1 VTVSLETKKDR
12 GTKITIRL
20 PLTLAIIEALL
31 VTVND
36 DVYAIPIAN
45 IDTTQ
50 RLEDGELKIVEDRE
64 VFLLRG
70 EIIPVVR
77 LRDLFGYGRSQ
88 VSSKEN
94 IVIVRIGNKKYGV
107 VVDKLLG
114 QDDIV
119 IKSLGSLLSDVK
131 EFSGGAIL
139 GDGRIALIL
148 DAASLM

>member
-1 VTVSLETKKDR
+1 M
-12 GTKITIRL
+12 
-20 PLTLAIIEALL
+20 AIIEALL
-31 VTVND
+31 VTVDN

-50 RLEDGELKIVEDRE
+50 RLADGELKVVEDRE

-77 LRDLFGYGRSQ
+77 LRDLFGYGRKQ
-88 VSSKEN
+88 GLIKEN
-94 IVIVRIGNKKYGV
+94 IVIVRIGNKKHGV

-148 DAASLM
+148 DVASLM

>member
-1 VTVSLETKKDR
+1 M
-12 GTKITIRL
+12 
-20 PLTLAIIEALL
+20 
-31 VTVND
+31 
-36 DVYAIPIAN
+36 
-45 IDTTQ
+45 
-50 RLEDGELKIVEDRE
+50 
-64 VFLLRG
+64 
-70 EIIPVVR
+70 R